1 MIYKKQILSSFRYG
15 IINNVKRIRKL
26 KKNEPAFIFNFQKIH
41 LTNCKKYAIIII
53 VKKERSCLL
62 WQDKQNPIRSV

>member
-1 MIYKKQILSSFRYG
+1 MKI
-15 IINNVKRIRKL
+15 
-26 KKNEPAFIFNFQKIH
+26 KKNELAFIFSFQKIH

-62 WQDKQNPIRSV
+62 WQDKQNPTQSV